1 MTSERNRPSVVQA
14 VLVHANEVHTLA
26 KRSGREDLAGVLAAE
41 AARWKDLTATIV
53 VAGAQ
58 KRGKS
63 RMLNALVDRPELLP
77 VDVDIATHTY
87 LAVRR
92 GPELSVTVRRRSG
105 ERVASL
111 PITPEDIFDYASALG
126 DPQKRRD
133 VVGVEIAME
142 HPLLDGVRLV
152 DTPGVDSLTVGHRH
166 TTMAM
171 LQEADALLFAVS
183 AQDQPILRHELEFLA
198 EAAQR
203 VEVVAFVLTMVEDS
217 SSWQE
222 LLEENRRRLG
232 EFAARA
238 ADDPAHGGRV
248 RRLLDAPWIP
258 VSAKLAEAS
267 AARRALGQNERAD
280 ALWERSGMGR
290 LADYIRSCA
299 GDREIARCGKVLAGT
314 DAVLRAVS
322 ISEHDR
328 LVAATQSR
336 DTLQERLTEV
346 EAAGKELAARVRERR
361 RFAVEQQFLGRDVAT
376 MVRTKL
382 EELRRPYDA
391 VVPSLTNRAKVDE
404 FLAGLPESVELSLQA
419 AWAELTDQV
428 QEMATRALT
437 EYLAAMGLDAIDID
451 LVTLQLPTTTRNR
464 LTNRPATPGHSFD
477 MLREG
482 VPGITMA
489 ASLTAMLASTGVL
502 LPIALIA
509 GPAVAIGVTWR
520 RHQYEQSGRS
530 QAGIRQLIAETF
542 NAAAGEMI
550 TALDRALARWRGEAE
565 DAVEESMAAQRREA
579 EARRAELTALSARD
593 ANARREAAKVAED
606 RLATVKRLSAQA
618 ERLHA
623 DLGERLARLTRS
635 DPS

>member
-1 MTSERNRPSVVQA
+1 MAAERDRPSVVQA
-14 VLVHANEVHTLA
+14 VLVHANEVHNLA
-26 KRSGREDLAGVLAAE
+26 KRAGRTDLAGVLAAE
-41 AARWKDLTATIV
+41 AARWKDVTANIV

-105 ERVASL
+105 ERIANL
-111 PITPEDIFDYASALG
+111 AITPDDIVDYASALG
-126 DPQKRRD
+126 DPDKRRD

-217 SSWQE
+217 SSWHE
-222 LLEENRRRLG
+222 LLEENRRRL
-232 EFAARA
+232 AAFVNA
-238 ADDPAHGGRV
+238 SADDPGSDVRI
-248 RRLLDAPWIP
+248 RRLLGAPWIP

-267 AARRALGQNERAD
+267 AARRALGQVERAD

-314 DAVLRAVS
+314 DSVLRAIAVG
-322 ISEHDR
+322 EQDR
-328 LVAATQSR
+328 LVAATESQDALR
-336 DTLQERLTEV
+336 ERLEEV
-346 EAAGKELAARVRERR
+346 EAASRDLAARIRERR
-361 RFAVEQQFLGRDVAT
+361 RFAVEQQFLGREIAT
-376 MVRTKL
+376 LVRAKL
-382 EELRRPYDA
+382 DELRRPYDNA
-391 VVPSLTNRAKVDE
+391 VAGLTNRARIDE
-404 FLAGLPESVELSLQA
+404 FLTAMPESVELSLRA

-428 QEMATRALT
+428 QDMATRALT
-437 EYLAAMGLDAIDID
+437 QYLAAMGLDAIDID
-451 LVTLQLPTTTRNR
+451 LVTLQLPTTTSNR
-464 LTNRPATPGHSFD
+464 LANRPAPTGHRFD
-477 MLREG
+477 LLREG

-489 ASLTAMLASTGVL
+489 ASLSAMLASTGVL

-509 GPAVAIGVTWR
+509 GPAVALGVTWR

-542 NAAAGEMI
+542 NASANEMI

-565 DAVEESMAAQRREA
+565 DAVEESMASQRREA
-579 EARRAELTALSARD
+579 ETRRAELTALSARD

-606 RLATVKRLSAQA
+606 RLATVQRLTAQA
-618 ERLHA
+618 QRLHA
-623 DLGERLARLTRS
+623 DLSERLAPLTGSR
-635 DPS
+635 

>member
-1 MTSERNRPSVVQA
+1 MSAVRDRPTVVQA
-14 VLVHANEVHTLA
+14 LLEHANQVHALA
-26 KRSGREDLAGVLAAE
+26 KRAGRDDLAGVLAAE
-41 AARWKDLTATIV
+41 AARWKDVTATIV

-63 RMLNALVDRPELLP
+63 RMLNALVDRPDLLP
-77 VDVDIATHTY
+77 VDVDVATHTY

-92 GPELSVTVRRRSG
+92 GPELSVVVRRRSG
-105 ERVASL
+105 ERIANL
-111 PITPEDIFDYASALG
+111 PITPDDIVDYASALG
-126 DPQKRRD
+126 DPDKRRD

-217 SSWQE
+217 SSWHS
-222 LLEENRRRLG
+222 LLEENRRRLADFVG
-232 EFAARA
+232 QSTDGAR
-238 ADDPAHGGRV
+238 V
-248 RRLLDAPWIP
+248 QRLLGAPWIP

-267 AARRALGQNERAD
+267 AARRALGQLERAD

-299 GDREIARCGKVLAGT
+299 GDREIARCAKVLAGT
-314 DAVLRAVS
+314 DSVLRAITVA
-322 ISEHDR
+322 EQDR
-328 LVAATQSR
+328 LVAATESK
-336 DTLQERLTEV
+336 DALHERLEEV
-346 EAAGKELAARVRERR
+346 EAAGRDLAARVRERR

-376 MVRTKL
+376 MVRAKL
-382 EELRRPYDA
+382 DELRRPYDA
-391 VVPSLTNRAKVDE
+391 AVPGLTNRARVDE
-404 FLAGLPESVELSLQA
+404 FLSGLAESVELSLQA
-419 AWAELTDQV
+419 AWAELTDQI
-428 QEMATRALT
+428 QDTAARALT
-437 EYLAAMGLDAIDID
+437 EYLLAMGLDPIDID

-464 LTNRPATPGHSFD
+464 LANRPDTPGHRFD

-489 ASLTAMLASTGVL
+489 ASLATMLAATGVL

-509 GPAVAIGVTWR
+509 GPVVAAGVTWR

-542 NAAAGEMI
+542 NAAAAEMI

-579 EARRAELTALSARD
+579 ESRRAELTALSARD
-593 ANARREAAKVAED
+593 ATARREAAKTAQD
-606 RLATVKRLSAQA
+606 RLGTAKRLMAQA
-618 ERLHA
+618 EQLRAELS
-623 DLGERLARLTRS
+623 ERLRPLTTA
-635 DPS
+635 